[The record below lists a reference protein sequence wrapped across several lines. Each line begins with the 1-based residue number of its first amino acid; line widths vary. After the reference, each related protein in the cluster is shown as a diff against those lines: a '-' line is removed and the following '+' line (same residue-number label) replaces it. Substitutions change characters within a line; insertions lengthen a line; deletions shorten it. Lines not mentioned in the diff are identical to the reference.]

1 MLTKNKGKIAKKQE
15 KLQELLEW
23 FSSDEFNVDEAIE
36 KFSEAQKISS
46 EIESILQDQE
56 NKINEIKN
64 SLDL

>member
-1 MLTKNKGKIAKKQE
+1 MSTKNKGEIAKKQE

-56 NKINEIKN
+56 NKIREIKKQ
-64 SLDL
+64 LDL